1 MWKSKSDKHMS
12 GLIGKKVGMTSIFD
26 ASGNH
31 VPVTVIEVVPNV
43 VTQVKTVEN
52 DGYSAVQL
60 AAFDKREKSATRA
73 EKGHFA
79 KAGTTAKQL
88 VSEFRDFGKDGIQL
102 GDVLNIS
109 DIFAEGSSV
118 DIVGTS
124 IGKGFQGVVKRHGFG
139 GVGGR
144 THGQHNRQRH
154 PGSIGQA
161 SDPSRVF
168 KGIRMA
174 GRMGNARVKKKN
186 SEIIRIIAE
195 SNLLL
200 VEGPIPG
207 PAGRMVEIHNR

>member
-1 MWKSKSDKHMS
+1 MS
-12 GLIGKKVGMTSIFD
+12 GLIGKKVGMTSVFD

-31 VPVTVIEVVPNV
+31 VPVTVIEVAPNV
-43 VTQVKTVEN
+43 VTQVKTVDS
-52 DGYSAVQL
+52 DGYNAVQL
-60 AAFDKREKSATRA
+60 SAFEKREKSTTSAL
-73 EKGHFA
+73 KGHFA
-79 KAGTTAKQL
+79 KANTSPKQL
-88 VSEFRDFGKDGIQL
+88 VSEFRDYGKDGIQL
-102 GDVLNIS
+102 GDVLS
-109 DIFAEGSSV
+109 VADIFTEGSSV

-174 GRMGNARVKKKN
+174 GRTGNARVKKKN
-186 SEIIRIIAE
+186 SEIIKIIAE
-195 SNLLL
+195 SNLIL
-200 VEGPIPG
+200 VEGPVPG